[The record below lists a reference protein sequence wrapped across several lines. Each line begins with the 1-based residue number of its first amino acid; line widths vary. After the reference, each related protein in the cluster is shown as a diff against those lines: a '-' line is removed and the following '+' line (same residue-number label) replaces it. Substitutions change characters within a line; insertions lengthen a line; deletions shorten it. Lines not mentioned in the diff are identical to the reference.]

1 MPYQSVNP
9 TRDDSLKSFEDLK
22 NAQSEMALEN
32 AASGSETW
40 RHKTLAHRVVV
51 AANAAAI
58 MRARV
63 EEFARPVMVE
73 MGKGVDEAR
82 REVLFGAE
90 IIDFC
95 AESSGRY
102 LAPEDIKADSRFEAA
117 EGRRPVLFCVQA
129 RNCSY
134 DQLARFAAPNLLAGN
149 VVMVKHAERV
159 PKSAIA
165 FEMLWLEAGAPLGA
179 YTNLLIADD

>member
-1 MPYQSVNP
+1 MTHQSVNL
-9 TRDDSLKSFEDLK
+9 TSDNNLTFEDLK
-22 NAQSEMALEN
+22 AAPSVMALET
-32 AASGSETW
+32 AASGSKTW
-40 RHKTLAHRVVV
+40 RHKTFAQRVDV
-51 AANAAAI
+51 AAFAAAI

-63 EEFARPVMVE
+63 DEFARPVMAE
-73 MGKGVDEAR
+73 MGKDIDEAR

-95 AESSGRY
+95 VESSGRY
-102 LAPEDIKADSRFEAA
+102 LAQEGIKPDAGHAAA

-134 DQLARFAAPNLLAGN
+134 DQLARSAAPNLVAGN
-149 VVMVKHAERV
+149 VVMVKHAESV
-159 PKSAIA
+159 PESAIA

-179 YTNLLIADD
+179 FTNLLIADD

>member
-1 MPYQSVNP
+1 MTYQSVTP
-9 TRDDSLKSFEDLK
+9 TSNDSLETFEDLR
-22 NAQSEMALEN
+22 NAQSEIALEA
-32 AASGSETW
+32 AASGSKTW
-40 RHKTLAHRVVV
+40 RHKTLAQRVDV
-51 AANAAAI
+51 AAFAAAI

-63 EEFARPVMVE
+63 DEFARPVMAE
-73 MGKGVDEAR
+73 MGKDIDEAR

-102 LAPEDIKADSRFEAA
+102 LAPEGIKPDSGHEAA

-134 DQLARFAAPNLLAGN
+134 DQLARFAAPNLVAGN
-149 VVMVKHAERV
+149 VVMVKHAESV
-159 PKSAIA
+159 PESAIA
-165 FEMLWLEAGAPLGA
+165 FEMLWLEAGAPRGA
-179 YTNLLIADD
+179 FTNLLIADD